1 MIALV
6 QRTSTSLE
14 LLSCTSTSLELL
26 STNAIRVDDK
36 MLIVALVVEVVDEV
50 ARVDGD
56 VDEMCHQDTHDET

>member
-6 QRTSTSLE
+6 QR
-14 LLSCTSTSLELL
+14 TSTSLELL

-36 MLIVALVVEVVDEV
+36 MLIVALVVESVDEV